1 VEVVPG
7 KTPEKNDAVVSECQ
21 FPVVV
26 SARDAEPEFTP
37 PVGVVVCAL
46 KSHCASVTTAE
57 KPEEANKASKK

>member
-1 VEVVPG
+1 MEVVPG
-7 KTPEKNDAVVSECQ
+7 KTPKKNHAVVSECQ

-37 PVGVVVCAL
+37 PVGVIVAAS

-57 KPEEANKASKK
+57 KLEEANKASKK

>member
-1 VEVVPG
+1 MEVVPG
-7 KTPEKNDAVVSECQ
+7 KTPEKNDAVVCQ

-37 PVGVVVCAL
+37 PVGVIVAAS

-57 KPEEANKASKK
+57 KLEEANKASKK